1 MRFTRSVAIG
11 SLFALLVF
19 GSSSCKL
26 LYLPPVPS
34 NIIAPK
40 RILINSS
47 SHIRLYQGSPA
58 LEIVIESL
66 PKPGWLTLQWFGPDN
81 REVGSES
88 FWISEEDKGVSR
100 IYILASKVPMLAG
113 RWRVVVSF
121 SNRVVRQIT
130 GSLQ

>member
-1 MRFTRSVAIG
+1 MRFTRSVDIG

-34 NIIAPK
+34 NIMAPK

>member
-19 GSSSCKL
+19 GSSSCTL

-34 NIIAPK
+34 NIMAPK

>member
-11 SLFALLVF
+11 SLFAVLVF

-34 NIIAPK
+34 NIMAPK

>member
-34 NIIAPK
+34 NIMAPK

-121 SNRVVRQIT
+121 SNRVVRQIA

>member
-34 NIIAPK
+34 NIMAPK

-58 LEIVIESL
+58 LEIVIETL

>member
-1 MRFTRSVAIG
+1 MRFTSSVAIG

-34 NIIAPK
+34 NIMAPK

>member
-19 GSSSCKL
+19 GSSSCTL

-34 NIIAPK
+34 NIMAPK

-100 IYILASKVPMLAG
+100 ILFRSQIGLFGKLRGRYSKP
-113 RWRVVVSF
+113 
-121 SNRVVRQIT
+121 
-130 GSLQ
+130 

>member
-1 MRFTRSVAIG
+1 VRFTRSVAIG

-34 NIIAPK
+34 NIMAPK

>member
-26 LYLPPVPS
+26 LYLPTVPS
-34 NIIAPK
+34 SIMAPK

>member
-1 MRFTRSVAIG
+1 MRLTRSVAIG

-58 LEIVIESL
+58 LEIVIETL

>member
-34 NIIAPK
+34 NVIAPK

>member
-1 MRFTRSVAIG
+1 VRFTRSVAIG

-34 NIIAPK
+34 NVIAPK

-130 GSLQ
+130 GSLP

>member
-34 NIIAPK
+34 NIMAPK

>member
-11 SLFALLVF
+11 SLFAVLVF

-34 NIIAPK
+34 NIMAPK
-40 RILINSS
+40 RILIDSS

>member
-34 NIIAPK
+34 NVIAPK

-130 GSLQ
+130 GSLP

>member
-1 MRFTRSVAIG
+1 M
-11 SLFALLVF
+11 
-19 GSSSCKL
+19 
-26 LYLPPVPS
+26 
-34 NIIAPK
+34 APK
-40 RILINSS
+40 RILIDSS